1 VLIIA
6 NPAAG
11 GWRKA
16 RRLADVVT
24 ALHRRGCTV
33 EVRQAGPAEG
43 ETARLAREASAEVDV
58 VVAAGGDGT
67 INAVA
72 NGMAGSTTPFAVLP
86 LGTANVLACEI
97 GLPWQAERLAEL
109 IAAGPAQP
117 VWPGQVGDRLFLT
130 TASSGFDSEV
140 VAAVD
145 PRLKRHFGRLAF
157 AWAIAVGLWHYR
169 AADIRVVIDGT
180 LYRAVTVI
188 ACKGRCYAG
197 PFIVAASADPAEPM
211 LDFVLFQ
218 RAGRLAT
225 LRYLTALLLGRI
237 PRCRD
242 ILFLRAREAA
252 VSAAESLP
260 LQVDGEIVGCLPAQF
275 AIASQ
280 PVFLIRP

>member
-16 RRLADVVT
+16 RRLAGLVA
-24 ALHRRGCTV
+24 ALRRRGCAV
-33 EVRQAGPAEG
+33 EVCEARPAEG
-43 ETARLAREASAEVDV
+43 ETARLAREAAAEADV

-86 LGTANVLACEI
+86 LGTANVFACGI
-97 GLPWQAERLAEL
+97 RLPWQAERLAEL
-109 IAAGPAQP
+109 IAAAPARP

-130 TASSGFDSEV
+130 TASSGFDSAV
-140 VAAVD
+140 VAGVD

-157 AWAIAVGLWHYR
+157 VWAIAVGLWHYR
-169 AADIRVVIDGT
+169 AADIRVVIDGIEH
-180 LYRAVTVI
+180 RAATVI

-197 PFIVAASADPAEPM
+197 PFVIAAKADPGEPI

-218 RAGRLAT
+218 RAGRLAA
-225 LRYLTALLLGRI
+225 LRYLAALPLGRI
-237 PRCRD
+237 PRRRD
-242 ILFLRAREAA
+242 ILFLRAREAV

-260 LQVDGEIVGCLPAQF
+260 LQADGEIVGCLPTRF
-275 AIASQ
+275 AVASQ